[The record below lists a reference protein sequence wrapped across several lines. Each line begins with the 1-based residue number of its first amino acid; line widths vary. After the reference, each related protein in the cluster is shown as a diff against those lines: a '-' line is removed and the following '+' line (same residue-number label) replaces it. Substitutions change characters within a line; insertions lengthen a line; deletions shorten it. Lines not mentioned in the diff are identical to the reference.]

1 MIPQADDVESL
12 SMVGRSRE
20 ERLEMFMNT
29 FNDEFKACWDSDDA
43 GVDPHTGRRPMKFRD
58 FASHQL
64 DMIETDGF
72 DMQDCSEFDVPGTL
86 VRLYDPPKILA
97 NAKCVTKLQDCS
109 CEAIIEYNKKHGTH
123 YSNVCVLKANSEPL
137 APCRYYITFQATDRK
152 RKVETFQARVNI
164 CFSEF
169 RTDVKFEK
177 EVELVRIKT
186 APKPFCYS

>member
-64 DMIETDGF
+64 DMIETDVSTYVMF
-72 DMQDCSEFDVPGTL
+72 VYISIFHCLCYLLM
-86 VRLYDPPKILA
+86 
-97 NAKCVTKLQDCS
+97 
-109 CEAIIEYNKKHGTH
+109 
-123 YSNVCVLKANSEPL
+123 
-137 APCRYYITFQATDRK
+137 CR
-152 RKVETFQARVNI
+152 
-164 CFSEF
+164 
-169 RTDVKFEK
+169 
-177 EVELVRIKT
+177 
-186 APKPFCYS
+186 